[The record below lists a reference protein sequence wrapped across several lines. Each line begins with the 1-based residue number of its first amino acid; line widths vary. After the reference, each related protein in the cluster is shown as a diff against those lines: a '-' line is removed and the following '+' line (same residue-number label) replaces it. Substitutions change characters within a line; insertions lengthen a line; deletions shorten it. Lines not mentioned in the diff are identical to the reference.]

1 MEDFIHTAYWAP
13 TMTTVDDPE
22 LEVIETDN
30 GRTWTIDF
38 YVGNT
43 HIDCINMEHLNGAEI
58 HNDVKDLEV
67 YDPEFN
73 YLGTVL
79 ERLKYAYKLTY

>member
-1 MEDFIHTAYWAP
+1 MEY
-13 TMTTVDDPE
+13 
-22 LEVIETDN
+22 
-30 GRTWTIDF
+30 
-38 YVGNT
+38 
-43 HIDCINMEHLNGAEI
+43 LNGAEI